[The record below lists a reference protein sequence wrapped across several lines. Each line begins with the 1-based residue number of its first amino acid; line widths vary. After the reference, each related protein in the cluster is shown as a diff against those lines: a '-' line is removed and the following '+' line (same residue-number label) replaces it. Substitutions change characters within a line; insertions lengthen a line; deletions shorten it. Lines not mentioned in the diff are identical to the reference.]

1 MKKIYFIFIFVVS
14 CFTQAN
20 TDYSKV
26 IENLSESEKA
36 TFNNLPDEIKSR
48 ISEQFV
54 SKSLSVSSENESNYN
69 PQDTVLKT
77 DLSLTNVNND
87 LNKFGYS
94 FFSGIPTTFTP
105 LNDVPVPGD
114 YVLGIGDTLEINFSG
129 QQSGTYTLTIN
140 KNGQVYLPEIGN
152 VSAVELTF
160 DEFEKKISDAFKSFY
175 ISVTPSVT
183 LKELKFIQ
191 VSILGAVKNPG
202 TYLVNPFTT
211 ASNLL
216 SFAGGLEEFG
226 SLRNIEIKGSKEST
240 VDMYDLL
247 IKGEKQRLNL
257 RSGDIVFVP
266 STDNFILV
274 NGEVNRPAFYEYK
287 SGDNVKDLLLFAQN
301 FTRFANRDEY
311 QIKELRGEIIASQ
324 IVESSELGVS
334 LDNVLEV
341 FFPRIVTSTQDNVY
355 VLGGVSTSG
364 PFELAE
370 FKTLRDLVD
379 SLKFSND
386 LYPYFGVIESISDS
400 SLKNEYFPFS
410 LNDLTTLD
418 SLDLKSGSRIFLFNK
433 NNFLNFEE
441 YEVEIP
447 TPIQKI
453 IQGYSVDFNGEF
465 LNNVSV
471 PVYGKAS
478 LQDLIEFIGGFA
490 PNADKNRLEIIFPL
504 KEENY
509 LNPDLNFQLESPL
522 MAAVNVPKFNSE
534 VIKVR
539 IGGEVNNPGFY
550 PVLSGT
556 TLNELY
562 EKAGG
567 FRDTASAE
575 SVVFFREELKEKE
588 SIALEIAKS
597 SLVNSF
603 VDSLANNA
611 LTSDRSSFNPQI
623 YGLLE
628 QASAVEPIGRL
639 SGDLAPDS
647 NFSKKLFLQDGD
659 EIIVPQMPQTIT
671 VFGEVNNQV
680 TLNFNDNYDLEDYIS
695 RAGGF
700 KDSADK
706 KNIFIIRSNGTSV
719 TPNTNIFDINFYTLS
734 PGDTII
740 VPKDVD
746 RVSGLPLVKVAT
758 EILSSIAFS
767 AASLNAIKD

>member
-1 MKKIYFIFIFVVS
+1 MFIAS
-14 CFTQAN
+14 CFAQ
-20 TDYSKV
+20 DKSEFSEV
-26 IENLSESEKA
+26 IKNLSDQEIA
-36 TFNNLPDEIKSR
+36 TFNDLPDDIKTR
-48 ISEQFV
+48 ISEQFSNQEV
-54 SKSLSVSSENESNYN
+54 IISEESESNYN
-69 PQDTVLKT
+69 PEDTVLKN
-77 DLSLTNVNND
+77 DSNLSNSNKEFS
-87 LNKFGYS
+87 KFGYS

-140 KNGQVYLPEIGN
+140 NNGQVYLPEIGN
-152 VSAVELTF
+152 ISAVELTF
-160 DEFEKKISDAFKSFY
+160 DEFEKKISEAFKSYY
-175 ISVTPSVT
+175 ISVIPSVT

-191 VSILGAVKNPG
+191 VSILGAVQNPG

-226 SLRNIEIKGSKEST
+226 SLRNIEIKGSNEVSI
-240 VDMYDLL
+240 DMYDLL
-247 IKGEKQRLNL
+247 IKGENQRLNL
-257 RSGDIVFVP
+257 RSGDILFVP
-266 STDNFILV
+266 STDNFVLV

-287 SGDNVKDLLLFAQN
+287 NGDEIDDLLLFAQN
-301 FTRFANRDEY
+301 FTRFANRKEY
-311 QIKELRGEIIASQ
+311 QIKELRGEIIASE
-324 IVESSELGVS
+324 IVSFSEAKPS
-334 LDNVLEV
+334 LANVLEI
-341 FFPRIVTSTQDNVY
+341 FFPKIITSTQDNVY
-355 VLGGVSTSG
+355 ILGGVSSSG
-364 PFELAE
+364 PFELAK
-370 FKTLRDLVD
+370 FKSLKDLIEN
-379 SLKFSND
+379 LKFSNS
-386 LYPYFGVIESISDS
+386 LYPYFGVIESVSDS

-410 LNDLTTLD
+410 LKDISTLD
-418 SLDLKSGSRIFLFNK
+418 SLNLKSGSRIFLFDK
-433 NNFLNFEE
+433 NNFLNLKE

-447 TPIQKI
+447 DPIQKI

-471 PVYGKAS
+471 PVFGEAK
-478 LQDLIEFIGGFA
+478 LQDLIEFIGGFS
-490 PNADKNRLEIIFPL
+490 PNADKKRLEIIFPL

-509 LNPDLNFQLESPL
+509 LNPDLDFQLDSPL

-539 IGGEVNNPGFY
+539 ISGEVNNPGIY

-556 TLNELY
+556 TLEELY

-567 FRDTASAE
+567 FRNTASAE
-575 SVVFFREELKEKE
+575 SVIFFREELKEKE
-588 SIALEIAKS
+588 SLALEVAKS
-597 SLVNSF
+597 SLVSSF

-611 LTSDRSSFNPQI
+611 ISSNRSSFNPQI
-623 YGLLE
+623 YSLLE
-628 QASAVEPIGRL
+628 QASAVEPVGRL
-639 SGDLAPDS
+639 SGDLSPSS
-647 NFSKKLFLQDGD
+647 NFSKKLFLQEGD
-659 EIIVPQMPQTIT
+659 NIVVPQMPQTVT

-680 TLNFNDNYDLEDYIS
+680 TLNFDDNFDLKDYIS

-706 KNIFIIRSNGTSV
+706 KNIFIIKSNGTSV
-719 TPNTNIFDINFYTLS
+719 TPNANVFDINFYSLS

-767 AASLNAIKD
+767 AASLNAIRD